1 MSDADV
7 SLRVGALYTTYAR
20 LIDDG
25 RYDDWLALF
34 VEGCEYRV
42 SPRENLVRGLP
53 LPLIVCDTKD
63 KLRDRIM
70 SLQHANIYN
79 IHTPRHLVA
88 NVVVVHDGVDGIEA
102 EADFAV
108 FQTDQEGESRL
119 FVVGRY
125 LSRLVEVNG
134 ALCFA
139 RQHAV
144 LDTAAVRPLLAVP
157 V

>member
-1 MSDADV
+1 MTDA
-7 SLRVGALYTTYAR
+7 TTTGSRSSWRA
-20 LIDDG
+20 
-25 RYDDWLALF
+25 A
-34 VEGCEYRV
+34 
-42 SPRENLVRGLP
+42 
-53 LPLIVCDTKD
+53 
-63 KLRDRIM
+63 
-70 SLQHANIYN
+70 
-79 IHTPRHLVA
+79 RHLVA

-125 LSRLVEVNG
+125 LSRPVEVNG
-134 ALCFA
+134 ALRFE